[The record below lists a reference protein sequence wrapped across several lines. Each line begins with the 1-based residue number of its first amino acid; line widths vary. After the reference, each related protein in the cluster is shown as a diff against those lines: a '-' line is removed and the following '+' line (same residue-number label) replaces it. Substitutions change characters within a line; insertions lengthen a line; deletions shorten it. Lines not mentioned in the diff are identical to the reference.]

1 MAFKRTSEGR
11 VFFKSTE
18 DENKPAAGNGNG
30 GLPLI
35 PEPSQNDQSQMQIL
49 VLLKSLNA
57 KLMETQ
63 EERAVLKDELVKYR
77 DELKKLEDKAK
88 KHEQGYLDLEQK
100 VAARQNETS
109 KKASRVEET
118 MKQTAKE
125 LEQARKLVEALE
137 GKAQDS
143 EEVIKT
149 IREDLTQRKRMEE
162 EMLNIQ
168 KAIEQQQKDQSEQM
182 AENLTAF
189 VALTKRMTETE
200 ARQEVIDNKIEEAT
214 TEFLK
219 LDRKINKA
227 IEDRT
232 RMMRKL
238 ERIEES
244 VQETREALNA
254 KAMVLLT
261 SQGRAAAADY
271 AQITDGTLGPDHFL
285 PGQLPEGEETK
296 SFWSRHFNLD
306 APALAMIVVIGLLLG
321 WMISEIKRPQQIVS
335 DLTAP
340 GEISWTGERALPPKE
355 ENLSEKVGEDKEAAL
370 SEMLESP
377 DAPAPVA
384 EIGTPETLSAPEA
397 VAAELSEETS
407 AADVAEPAEGAV
419 SEQPAEVTPEAIN
432 EAIKTADDKTLMAAM
447 EENPEAVAQGMNA
460 IEPSSLSAED
470 LRETPPPAEDESA
483 PAASDSSKSLRERMK
498 PDSTLPEQIKAVETQ
513 AYDGVKEAQHD
524 MGAIYIAGH
533 ESVKRDLNRAVFWF
547 EQAANNGVANAKY
560 NLGVLYHQG
569 MGVKE
574 DLSKA
579 LKLYS
584 EAAEQGHPEAQ
595 YNLGIAYIGGIGYP
609 YDPAKAAD
617 NFESAANKGVKEAAY
632 NLGLIYENGLLGKPQ
647 PDEALMWYKDAAEKG
662 SPEAKAALEQLA
674 QSLGITLSEVNR
686 IVDAVRA
693 TKDKKPASQESSI
706 KDKAVTEPVALSPP
720 KQGAVDSKFSGKQ
733 KIIAEIQAE
742 LMKRGLY
749 PGPVD
754 GEIGPV
760 TTDAI
765 RTYQTASSMDVVDG
779 KPTQELLNYMK
790 SSSVSD

>member
-18 DENKPAAGNGNG
+18 DENKPGGGNGNG

-35 PEPSQNDQSQMQIL
+35 PEPSPNDQSQMQIL

-57 KLMETQ
+57 KLLDTQ
-63 EERAVLKDELVKYR
+63 EERAVLKEELVKYR
-77 DELKKLEDKAK
+77 AELKTLEDKAK
-88 KHEQGYLDLEQK
+88 KHDQGYLDLEQK
-100 VAARQNETS
+100 VAARQNEAS

-137 GKAQDS
+137 GKTQDS
-143 EEVIKT
+143 EEVIKG
-149 IREDLTQRKRMEE
+149 IREDLVQRKRMEE

-168 KAIEQQQKDQSEQM
+168 KAIEQQQKEQSDQM

-189 VALTKRMTETE
+189 VALTKRMTDTE
-200 ARQEVIDNKIEEAT
+200 ARQEAIDNKIEEAT

-232 RMMRKL
+232 RLMRKI

-261 SQGRAAAADY
+261 SQGRTAAADY
-271 AQITDGTLGPDHFL
+271 AQITDGTLGPDQFL
-285 PGQLPEGEETK
+285 PGHIPDAEEKK
-296 SFWSRHFNLD
+296 SFWVRNFNLD
-306 APALAMIVVIGLLLG
+306 ASALAMIVVIGLLLG
-321 WMISEIKRPQQIVS
+321 WMISEIKRPQPLTG
-335 DLTAP
+335 LTAP
-340 GEISWTGERALPPKE
+340 EEISWTGERALPPVNE
-355 ENLSEKVGEDKEAAL
+355 SLAENIGEQSETVL
-370 SEMLESP
+370 SEMLQSP
-377 DAPAPVA
+377 DTTATVPETSPPEALPAAEAADEQGQTPEESAPAEEASA
-384 EIGTPETLSAPEA
+384 EAPALPAVSTPE
-397 VAAELSEETS
+397 VI
-407 AADVAEPAEGAV
+407 D
-419 SEQPAEVTPEAIN
+419 
-432 EAIKTADDKTLMAAM
+432 EAIKTEDDKTLMAAM
-447 EENPEAVAQGMNA
+447 EENPDAVADRLNA
-460 IEPSSLSAED
+460 IEPSALSSED
-470 LRETPPPAEDESA
+470 LRDTPPATEEKTTAETSESGK
-483 PAASDSSKSLRERMK
+483 PLREQLK
-498 PDSTLPEQIKAVETQ
+498 PDSSLPEQIKKVETQ
-513 AYDGVKEAQHD
+513 AYEGVKEAQHD

-533 ESVKRDLNRAVFWF
+533 ESVKRDLKRAHFWF

-569 MGVKE
+569 MGVE
-574 DLSKA
+574 ASLDKA
-579 LKLYS
+579 LSLYS
-584 EAAEQGHPEAQ
+584 EAAEQGHPEAE

-609 YDPAKAAD
+609 YDPVKAA
-617 NFESAANKGVKEAAY
+617 NYFENAANKGVKEAAY

-693 TKDKKPASQESSI
+693 TKYKKSSDEESSSSG
-706 KDKAVTEPVALSPP
+706 DKAVSEPVALTSPR
-720 KQGAVDSKFSGKQ
+720 QSAVDSKLTGQ
-733 KIIAEIQAE
+733 KKITAEIQAE

-765 RTYQTASSMDVVDG
+765 RTYQTASNMEIVDG
-779 KPTQELLNYMK
+779 KPTQQLLSYMK